1 VELDDMKNAWLAL
14 DRRLQRHEAL
24 NLHAFKESRL
34 DKLRASLRPLVTGQV
49 IQLIV
54 GVLLMFV
61 FAPYW
66 VEHRQVPHLLLTGL
80 ALHAYALMF
89 ILFAAR
95 DLYMIQRIDYS
106 APVLEIQR
114 RLAELR
120 AWRIRVAPIFGAL
133 GCLIWIPLM
142 LWLFDV
148 VFGVDVYAANPRVVV
163 AFLASG
169 FVCLA
174 LLLAL
179 IRWSRHPSRARIAK
193 SLDDSAA
200 GRSVSKAQR
209 FLDEVAA
216 FAREP

>member
-1 VELDDMKNAWLAL
+1 MELDDMKSAWLAL

-24 NLHAFKESRL
+24 NLHAFKEGRL
-34 DKLRASLRPLVTGQV
+34 DKLRASLRPLVIGQV
-49 IQLIV
+49 FQLIA
-54 GVLLMFV
+54 GVLLALV

-66 VEHRQVPHLLLTGL
+66 IEHRDVPHLLLVGL
-80 ALHAYALMF
+80 SLHAYSLMF

-95 DLYMIQRIDYS
+95 DLYMIWRIDYS
-106 APVLEIQR
+106 APVLEIQQ

-120 AWRIRVAPIFGAL
+120 AWRIRVAPIFGAV

-142 LWLFDV
+142 LWLFDAL
-148 VFGVDVYAANPRVVV
+148 FGVDVYAANPRVVYV
-163 AFLASG
+163 FFASG
-169 FVCLA
+169 FACLG
-174 LLLAL
+174 LMLAL
-179 IRWSRHPSRARIAK
+179 IRWSRHPRRARIAK
-193 SLDDSAA
+193 GLDDSAA